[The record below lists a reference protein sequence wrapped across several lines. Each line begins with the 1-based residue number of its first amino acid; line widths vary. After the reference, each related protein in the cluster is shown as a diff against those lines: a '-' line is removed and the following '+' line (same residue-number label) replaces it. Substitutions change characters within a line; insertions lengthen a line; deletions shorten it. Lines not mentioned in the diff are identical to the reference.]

1 MGGGLMQLVAYGAQD
16 VYLTGNAQITFFKVV
31 YRRHTNFAI
40 EMNELPID
48 LVRPGGNFS
57 VQILRNGDLA
67 TRMYLHL
74 RTQAVTTDNVSLT
87 PPDNTIDVSL
97 DASEIHDNPKVAFV
111 RRLGHAAINYVKV
124 QVGGTDIDEHYGI
137 WLDLWY
143 ELTHL
148 EGQTRGYRKLIG
160 DVPELTTLSG
170 WDGVNSTILPETELF
185 IPMQFWFNR
194 NPGLALPLIA
204 LQYHDVRLYFSMN
217 EVSTLFVWSG
227 DSAPKLSG
235 WQFAS
240 SGLMVDYIYL
250 DADERRRFAQVGHEY
265 LIEQNQEYDTVPA
278 TQSNQSKNNFIL
290 QFNHPCKEFVFANQ
304 CGAFCSGA
312 TGGRNTF
319 LCYSSSDLG
328 WGSALDYAAANI
340 LAGAIYT
347 GRGNNDAA
355 FCNKLVATS
364 TSKADNI
371 GSSNNQSWNNLD
383 LSGAVT
389 GNGTTLYDGK
399 SAVTNSTIT
408 IPSGKKIYVSIAVTN
423 NSGTAYDYNA
433 AGNGKYLPVNV
444 NALIQT
450 AVPNL
455 NYLNPL
461 ARTFDSPYAQAII
474 SVTIHNGTNGYVAN
488 TVTLDAVT
496 VTGHSLDMNWV
507 SIPVQDLTDNRF
519 GSVVA
524 KNNSGVNSSD
534 VHVIQP
540 QNYGLHLDGTGNPV
554 LSGQVKLN
562 GQQRFDLVSGNY
574 FNYVQ
579 PYQHHTRTP
588 ADGINVYSFALN
600 PETHQPS
607 GTANLS
613 RIDTTELYLTLGQ
626 YQTSTP
632 LQTNVPHN
640 DSWYKGSTFYVFT
653 QNYNVFRIMS
663 GMGGL
668 AYSN

>member
-48 LVRPGGNFS
+48 LVKPGGNFS

-74 RTQAVTTDNVSLT
+74 TTTAITKNNLSYNE
-87 PPDNTIDVSL
+87 PKNIDQSDV
-97 DASEIHDNPKVAFV
+97 DASDIIDNPKVAFV
-111 RRLGHAAINYVKV
+111 RRLGHAAIRYVKV

-170 WDGVNSTILPETELF
+170 YDGQNDIVLPQTELF

-217 EVSTLFVWSG
+217 DVNSLFVWSG
-227 DSAPKLSG
+227 DAAPILNS
-235 WQFAS
+235 WTFNS

-278 TQSNQSKNNFIL
+278 SQSSQSKNDFIL
-290 QFNHPCKEFVFANQ
+290 QFNHPCKEFIFANQ
-304 CGAFCSGA
+304 CGAFCGGA
-312 TGGRNTF
+312 GRNTF

-328 WGSALDYAAANI
+328 WGSALDYAANNI

-347 GRGNNDAA
+347 GRGDLDVEV
-355 FCNKLVATS
+355 CNTLVT
-364 TSKADNI
+364 
-371 GSSNNQSWNNLD
+371 GSGIAPTYGGTVTGASWANVDVSGVGGLA
-383 LSGAVT
+383 SGASAT
-389 GNGTTLYDGK
+389 TAGEIKLPNNGG
-399 SAVTNSTIT
+399 T
-408 IPSGKKIYVSIAVTN
+408 IPLSISVTN
-423 NSGTAYDYNA
+423 NTANPL
-433 AGNGKYLPVNV
+433 NFNTNKYLPVNV
-444 NALIQT
+444 NALV
-450 AVPNL
+450 AKYGDKL
-455 NYLNPL
+455 NYLTPL
-461 ARTFDSPYAQAII
+461 TKTFSTPYAQSII
-474 SVTIHNGTNGYVAN
+474 SITIRGNTADQAKGYTAGE
-488 TVTLDAVT
+488 VTLDAVT
-496 VTGHSLDMNWV
+496 VTGHGVDMNWV
-507 SIPVQDLTDNRF
+507 SIPVEDLVDNRF
-519 GSVVA
+519 GTVVA
-524 KNNSGVNSSD
+524 KNQSGVNSLD
-534 VHVIQP
+534 YHVIQP
-540 QNYGLHLDGTGNPV
+540 NNYGLRLDGTGNPV

-562 GQQRFDLVSGNY
+562 GQQRFDSVTGNY

-613 RIDTTELYLTLGQ
+613 RIDTTELYLTLGLYPSSAVVSKSVPQ
-626 YQTSTP
+626 NEMWYQ
-632 LQTNVPHN
+632 
-640 DSWYKGSTFYVFT
+640 GSTFYVFT

>member
-1 MGGGLMQLVAYGAQD
+1 MQLVAYGAQD

-48 LVRPGGNFS
+48 LARPGGNFS

-74 RTQAVTTDNVSLT
+74 RTQAITLQNLNIN
-87 PPDNTIDVSL
+87 NTEADIPAEGTL
-97 DASEIHDNPKVAFV
+97 DASEIIDNPKVAFV
-111 RRLGHAAINYVKV
+111 RRLGHAAIRYVKV

-148 EGQTRGYRKLIG
+148 EGQARGYRKLIG
-160 DVPELTTLSG
+160 DVPELTALRG
-170 WDGVNSTILPETELF
+170 WDGVSTTQVILPETELF

-204 LQYHDVRLYFSMN
+204 LQYHDVRLYFSLN
-217 EVSTLFVWSG
+217 DVNTLFVWSG
-227 DSAPKLSG
+227 DSAPNLSG
-235 WQFAS
+235 WSYAS
-240 SGLMVDYIYL
+240 AGLMVDYIYL

-278 TQSNQSKNNFIL
+278 TQSNSSKNDFIL

-304 CGAFCSGA
+304 CGAFCSGS
-312 TGGRNTF
+312 TNNRNSF

-328 WGSALDYAAANI
+328 WGSALDYAASNV
-340 LAGAIYT
+340 LAGSVWT
-347 GRGNNDAA
+347 GRGVRDNLQKYNTVPTAVTGADLVPITLTIANAIAA
-355 FCNKLVATS
+355 GASGVATS
-364 TSKADNI
+364 TI
-371 GSSNNQSWNNLD
+371 TVGSNNLYLSIAINNT
-383 LSGAVT
+383 S
-389 GNGTTLYDGK
+389 TTSVDNDDVLCYFNRT
-399 SAVTNSTIT
+399 SLVATINSTT
-408 IPSGKKIYVSIAVTN
+408 F
-423 NSGTAYDYNA
+423 
-433 AGNGKYLPVNV
+433 
-444 NALIQT
+444 
-450 AVPNL
+450 
-455 NYLNPL
+455 NYLTPL
-461 ARTFDSPYAQAII
+461 CQTFSTPYATCIL
-474 SVTIHNGTNGYVAN
+474 SFTVSDVGTEKY
-488 TVTLDAVT
+488 VTLNNAT
-496 VTGHSLDMNWV
+496 VSGHGLDMNWV
-507 SIPVQDLTDNRF
+507 SLPIQDLSDTRYGTKDSLNQ
-519 GSVVA
+519 
-524 KNNSGVNSSD
+524 SGVNSLD
-534 VHVIQP
+534 FQVIQP
-540 QNYGLHLDGTGNPV
+540 NNYGLRLDGTGNPV
-554 LSGQVKLN
+554 LGGQVKLN
-562 GQQRFDLVSGNY
+562 GQQRFDSVTGNY

-613 RIDTTELYLTLGQ
+613 RIDTTELYLTLGT
-626 YQTSTP
+626 YQTSAGTP
-632 LQTNVPHN
+632 TVPTNYN
-640 DSWYKGSTFYVFT
+640 WYKGSTFYVFT

>member
-1 MGGGLMQLVAYGAQD
+1 MQLVAYGAQD

-48 LVRPGGNFS
+48 LARPGGNFS

-74 RTQAVTTDNVSLT
+74 RTQPVTAANLSINFPSNNHITDTTVAGSTL
-87 PPDNTIDVSL
+87 P
-97 DASEIHDNPKVAFV
+97 DASEIIDNPKIAFV
-111 RRLGHAAINYVKV
+111 RRLGHAAIRYVKV

-148 EGQTRGYRKLIG
+148 EGQARGYRKLIG
-160 DVPELTTLSG
+160 DVPELTTLTG
-170 WDGVNSTILPETELF
+170 WDGLSSSTSQVLLPETELF

-217 EVSTLFVWSG
+217 DISTLFVWSG
-227 DSAPKLSG
+227 DSAPNLSG
-235 WQFAS
+235 WSYAS
-240 SGLMVDYIYL
+240 AGLMVDYIYL

-278 TQSNQSKNNFIL
+278 TQSNHSKNDFIL
-290 QFNHPCKEFVFANQ
+290 QFNHPCKEFVFVNQ
-304 CGAFCSGA
+304 CGAFCSGS
-312 TGGRNTF
+312 TNSRNSF

-328 WGSALDYAAANI
+328 WGDALDYAA
-340 LAGAIYT
+340 
-347 GRGNNDAA
+347 
-355 FCNKLVATS
+355 
-364 TSKADNI
+364 
-371 GSSNNQSWNNLD
+371 SNVM
-383 LSGAVT
+383 SGAVWLSR
-389 GNGTTLYDGK
+389 GLHDGATQCG
-399 SAVTNSTIT
+399 SGVTFT
-408 IPSGKKIYVSIAVTN
+408 PSGGWSAAPSNGGSGDSFVAFKPSASI
-423 NSGTAYDYNA
+423 S
-433 AGNGKYLPVNV
+433 
-444 NALIQT
+444 
-450 AVPNL
+450 
-455 NYLNPL
+455 
-461 ARTFDSPYAQAII
+461 
-474 SVTIHNGTNGYVAN
+474 AN
-488 TVTLDAVT
+488 TVTTVSGTVTVATNYPLNITVAVNNTTSSTIAADNALFYVNTTALVSTDPQQKWNYLQPLCQTFATPYAQVLASIIVTSADSKYDVQLNALT
-496 VTGHSLDMNWV
+496 VTGHGLHMNWV
-507 SIPVQDLTDNRF
+507 SVPVQDLTDHRYGTIIAQNAV
-519 GSVVA
+519 GI
-524 KNNSGVNSSD
+524 NSYD
-534 VHVIQP
+534 VQVIQP
-540 QNYGLHLDGTGNPV
+540 NNYGLRLDGTGNPV
-554 LSGQVKLN
+554 LGGQVKLN
-562 GQQRFDLVSGNY
+562 GQQRFDWVTGNY

-588 ADGINVYSFALN
+588 SDGVNVYSFALN

-613 RIDTTELYLTLGQ
+613 RIDTTELYLTLGT
-626 YQTSTP
+626 YQTSSGVPTEP
-632 LQTNVPHN
+632 TNFN
-640 DSWYKGSTFYVFT
+640 WYKGSTFYVFT

>member
-48 LVRPGGNFS
+48 IAKPGGQFT
-57 VQILRNGDLA
+57 VQILRNGDLC

-74 RTQAVTTDNVSLT
+74 RTSDVTVANVS
-87 PPDNTIDVSL
+87 PNSPNTIGNSVDSSDV
-97 DASEIHDNPKVAFV
+97 IDNPKIAFV
-111 RRLGHAAINYVKV
+111 RRLGHAAIGWVKV

-160 DVPELTTLSG
+160 DIPELTTLRGADISNTSN
-170 WDGVNSTILPETELF
+170 VIIPSQELF
-185 IPMQFWFNR
+185 IPLQFWFNR

-204 LQYHDVRLYFSMN
+204 LQYHDVRLYFWLT
-217 EVSTLFVWSG
+217 EAQKLFVWSG
-227 DSAPKLSG
+227 DSAPLVSQ
-235 WQFAS
+235 WVYQTA
-240 SGLMVDYIYL
+240 GLLVDYIYL

-265 LIEQNQEYDTVPA
+265 LIEQNQEYDSAITGNGGA
-278 TQSNQSKNNFIL
+278 TQKNNFIL
-290 QFNHPCKEFVFANQ
+290 QFNHPCKEFVFANK
-304 CGAFCSGA
+304 CGSFSGA
-312 TGGRNTF
+312 DTSRNTF

-328 WGSALDYAAANI
+328 WAAACDYAAANVM
-340 LAGAIYT
+340 AGAIYT
-347 GRGNNDAA
+347 GRGALDGTYYRVNTSYLYAKGSTTAVTLSPLLTTYTAVKSSAA
-355 FCNKLVATS
+355 IPAGTSGVSTS
-364 TSKADNI
+364 TIVTPKNNTIYITISV
-371 GSSNNQSWNNLD
+371 NNQSSTSVAVNDILFYVNTSAFTCKATDGTTIAYLEKFAQTLNTPYAQVIANITINAVSSPSGAWANGDVFLNNV
-383 LSGAVT
+383 AVT
-389 GNGTTLYDGK
+389 GHALDIK
-399 SAVTNSTIT
+399 WAS
-408 IPSGKKIYVSIAVTN
+408 
-423 NSGTAYDYNA
+423 
-433 AGNGKYLPVNV
+433 LPVC
-444 NALIQT
+444 
-450 AVPNL
+450 
-455 NYLNPL
+455 
-461 ARTFDSPYAQAII
+461 
-474 SVTIHNGTNGYVAN
+474 
-488 TVTLDAVT
+488 DAV
-496 VTGHSLDMNWV
+496 SDA
-507 SIPVQDLTDNRF
+507 RF
-519 GSVVA
+519 SRVVL
-524 KNNSGVNSSD
+524 NVDSSMD

-540 QNYGLHLDGTGNPV
+540 NNYGIYLDGTGNV
-554 LSGQVKLN
+554 VNGGYVKLN
-562 GQQRFDLVSGNY
+562 GQQRFDWVSGNY

-613 RIDTTELYLTLGQ
+613 RIDTTELYLSLGLPNSDRLTNIAP
-626 YQTSTP
+626 YPAFTNWVTS
-632 LQTNVPHN
+632 
-640 DSWYKGSTFYVFT
+640 STFYVFT